1 MTEFVKCP
9 YCDKTISVDDS
20 EGHLQTH
27 RNLEFKQRLSGKLD
41 GVEEKIDKVKEI
53 D

>member
-9 YCDKTISVDDS
+9 YCDKNISVNDS

-27 RNLEFKQRLSGKLD
+27 RNLDVRSET
-41 GVEEKIDKVKEI
+41 KEV
-53 D
+53 DEVD